1 LPAAVILYK
10 NTVIV
15 TALEEILQRH
25 PVWRGGAAFSRAA
38 AVPSGF
44 SVLDGE
50 LPGGGWPTGGLTEIL
65 GLQQGIGELR
75 LLLPALAALTTAGK
89 RVIWLAPP
97 HLPYAPALAAAGVD
111 LARLAV
117 VRAPGRR
124 DSLWAAE
131 QALRSGACHALLA
144 WFRNARYA
152 ELRRLAVAAEA
163 SCALV
168 ALFRPRDAA
177 RESSPACLRIALEPA
192 QGELAV
198 RILKRRGAPAA
209 APLRVPLKSPLH
221 ALGRSPSSPPASR
234 DARARR
240 SLGLPVHA

>member
-1 LPAAVILYK
+1 MM
-10 NTVIV
+10 

-75 LLLPALAALTTAGK
+75 LLLPVLAALTTAGK

-97 HLPYAPALAAAGVD
+97 HCGPAA
-111 LARLAV
+111 
-117 VRAPGRR
+117 
-124 DSLWAAE
+124 
-131 QALRSGACHALLA
+131 
-144 WFRNARYA
+144 
-152 ELRRLAVAAEA
+152 
-163 SCALV
+163 
-168 ALFRPRDAA
+168 
-177 RESSPACLRIALEPA
+177 
-192 QGELAV
+192 

-209 APLRVPLKSPLH
+209 APLRVPLKHPLH

-240 SLGLPVHA
+240 SLGLPVHAQGFARAAARLASRGRRQLAAVRRA